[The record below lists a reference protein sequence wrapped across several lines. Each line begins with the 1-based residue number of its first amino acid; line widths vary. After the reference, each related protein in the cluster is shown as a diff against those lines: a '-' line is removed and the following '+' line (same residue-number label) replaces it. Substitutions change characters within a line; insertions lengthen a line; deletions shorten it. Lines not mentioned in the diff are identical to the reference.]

1 MTVRRTLNALGV
13 YLLYTLVGLLAVLPV
28 LWIVSMSFKKP
39 GELFTVPPRW
49 LPHHPTLENFQFV
62 LFGTPIPKL
71 FLNSVVVSGLS
82 TLLTLLL
89 ATVAAYAFSRFAFR
103 AKATLLLL
111 LLGTQLIPGV
121 SNVVPLYVM
130 MRRVGLL
137 DTQAALIFIYSAA
150 LVPVSV
156 WILKAAFDQVPSALD
171 EAAMIDGCTRLGAF
185 RRVVL
190 PLIGPGL
197 IAAGTMIVV
206 STWNEFFLAFILT
219 SSPASRTIAT
229 SVYMFQG
236 QYGDSGWN
244 LVSATAVVTIAVPLL
259 LFALFQNYMV
269 GGLSAG
275 ATKG

>member
-1 MTVRRTLNALGV
+1 
-13 YLLYTLVGLLAVLPV
+13 VGLVAALPV
-28 LWIVSMSFKKP
+28 FWVVSMSFKVP
-39 GELFTVPPRW
+39 GELFTAPPRW
-49 LPHHPTLENFQFV
+49 LPAAPTLENFRFV
-62 LFGTPIPKL
+62 IFGTPVPKL
-71 FLNSVVVSGLS
+71 FLNSVVISGLT

-89 ATVAAYAFSRFAFR
+89 ATVAAYAFSRFSFR
-103 AKATLLLL
+103 AKGTLLLL

-121 SNVVPLYVM
+121 SNAVPLYVM
-130 MRRVGLL
+130 MRSVGLL
-137 DTQAALIFIYSAA
+137 DTQVALVLIYAAA
-150 LVPVSV
+150 LVPLSV
-156 WILKAAFDQVPSALD
+156 WILKATFDQVPATLD

-229 SVYMFQG
+229 GMYLFQG
-236 QYGDSGWN
+236 QYGNSAWN
-244 LVSATAVVTIAVPLL
+244 LVSAAAVVTILVPLL